1 MKKIFLLLLLPFFLI
16 ILLATTLTDDFEIA
30 KNLELFSNIYKE
42 VNIYYVDETDP
53 ELLVYAGLEDM
64 LKHMDP
70 YCDFIPADEV
80 KKYQSSLTENYT
92 GLGTQVSII
101 NEYPRIDELY
111 ENGPAAKAGLKVGD
125 IITSLDGIDAQ
136 GISMSEFS
144 KKARGLEATI
154 LTISVLRNGNKIN
167 DIAVKRGTIYTPNT
181 PYYGLLKNEVGYI
194 VLSSFTENAAK
205 NVQNALL
212 ELKQKS
218 NLKGLVLDL
227 RFNTGGLLNEAVQLA
242 SLFIPKGSLVV
253 NTRGT
258 NKSLEKNY
266 KTTQSP
272 IDTDIPLI
280 VLINETSASA
290 SEIVA
295 GSLQDYDRAVILGSK
310 SFGKGLVQH
319 VFDLPYGA
327 KVKLTTSKYYLP
339 SGRCIQSKFY
349 QNGKEQELADSLK
362 ENFKTMQGR
371 IVVDAA
377 GIIPDISNNNEL
389 FYSLLKDPVY
399 TTLKYNFAVQFTNQN
414 KVADPANFQFTDA
427 QFIDFIKYAENAELS
442 QLDKNLNFLQEIES
456 SSKEEG
462 FKKVLDLLPELKK
475 KKLIST
481 LELIKK
487 FPKEIRFDL
496 QQRIVLHTHFQKGR
510 IINSISFDPLI
521 EQACSTITNKKYLS
535 ILQKN

>member
-1 MKKIFLLLLLPFFLI
+1 
-16 ILLATTLTDDFEIA
+16 
-30 KNLELFSNIYKE
+30 
-42 VNIYYVDETDP
+42 
-53 ELLVYAGLEDM
+53 
-64 LKHMDP
+64 
-70 YCDFIPADEV
+70 
-80 KKYQSSLTENYT
+80 
-92 GLGTQVSII
+92 
-101 NEYPRIDELY
+101 
-111 ENGPAAKAGLKVGD
+111 
-125 IITSLDGIDAQ
+125 
-136 GISMSEFS
+136 MSEFS

-258 NKSLEKNY
+258 NKSLEKSY

-362 ENFKTMQGR
+362 ENFKTTQGR

-427 QFIDFIKYAENAELS
+427 QFIDFIKYAENADLS